1 MNFLKNNMQNFVL
14 PLLLAMALLMPTLNV
29 ATVLYVF
36 PTVAILLYF
45 AFSDRSAFGGF
56 FQLIR
61 EYWIVACWAIFALG
75 SMIWSPYP
83 LYVLDSWVS
92 AFLIP
97 VLSLMAFFL
106 LASKL
111 PYEFLIRSFYS
122 VVLIFSAFSIFAF
135 FAFDGR
141 VGHYSVFFGT
151 MGYYSSYV
159 LIAFVCL
166 VPFLSKSTR
175 VPYYFLLLLCFFF
188 STQRIVWILF
198 PFVFIADFI
207 VANKRLNVRFVFLF
221 VAMIF
226 LSYVFL
232 KYFQDSRPANAF
244 VSHEKP
250 KNIVAYL
257 LANERLY
264 LWGEW
269 FQRGVENWLLGAG
282 FGRKASLYY
291 FSHGGYWPKQNLNHP
306 HNIFLSSFVQLG
318 LVGLMLQIASY
329 WQLISRL
336 LKKNNKFGFAC
347 VALILLFAMRYLTD
361 DPEHKRILMFYCG
374 FIGVMLGAI
383 YRKRPDFF

>member
-1 MNFLKNNMQNFVL
+1 MNFLKYKVQDFVL
-14 PLLLAMALLMPTLNV
+14 PLLLAMALLMPALNV

-36 PTVAILLYF
+36 PTLAILLYF
-45 AFSDRSAFGGF
+45 VFSDRSAFGSF
-56 FQLIR
+56 SQLIK
-61 EYWIVACWAIFALG
+61 EYWVVVCWAVFALG
-75 SMIWSPYP
+75 SMIWSPYSQ
-83 LYVLDSWVS
+83 YVLDSWVS

-97 VLSLMAFFL
+97 MLSLVAFFL

-111 PYEFLIRSFYS
+111 SYEFLVKSFYA
-122 VVLIFSAFSIFAF
+122 VVLIFSTLSIVAF
-135 FAFDGR
+135 FVFDGR
-141 VGHYSVFFGT
+141 VGYYSVFFGT
-151 MGYYSSYV
+151 VGYYSSYV

-166 VPFLSKSTR
+166 VSFLNKSTR

-188 STQRIVWILF
+188 STQRIVWIIF

-207 VANKRLNVRFVFLF
+207 AVNKRLNVRFVLLF
-221 VAMIF
+221 AIVVF
-226 LSYVFL
+226 SSYVFL

-250 KNIVAYL
+250 KNILAYL

-269 FQRGVENWLLGAG
+269 FQRGMENWLLGAG

-306 HNIFLSSFVQLG
+306 HNIFLSTFVQLG

-329 WQLISRL
+329 WQLVSKL
-336 LKKNNKFGFAC
+336 LKKNSKFGFAC
-347 VALILLFAMRYLTD
+347 VVLILLFAMRYLTD

-383 YRKRPDFF
+383 YRKRPDSC